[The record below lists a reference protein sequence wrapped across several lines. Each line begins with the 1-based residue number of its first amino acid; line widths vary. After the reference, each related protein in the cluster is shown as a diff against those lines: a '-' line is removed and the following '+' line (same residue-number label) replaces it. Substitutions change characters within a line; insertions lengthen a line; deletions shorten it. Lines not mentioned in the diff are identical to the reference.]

1 MNIPWAVWVLQ
12 FKMVVRLQ
20 PCPLSRGPGKANA
33 LSAGRSIQCWMQ
45 DAAQVQSGGTTEE
58 ACAMV
63 MGIEVPVRVRCAV
76 AGCEGEGGRKCANG
90 ETGDEAGDRWQR
102 QSGGRLRLVPKTP
115 LSLSL

>member
-12 FKMVVRLQ
+12 FKMAVRLQ

-33 LSAGRSIQCWMQ
+33 LSAGRSIQCWMR
-45 DAAQVQSGGTTEE
+45 DAAQVQSGGATVE

-76 AGCEGEGGRKCANG
+76 VGCVRARVAGSVRTERLEMKPATVGSGRAA
-90 ETGDEAGDRWQR
+90 AG
-102 QSGGRLRLVPKTP
+102 
-115 LSLSL
+115 